1 MPKLEYNI
9 WCRIEVHNMETDE
22 HEDLDTDHCEYK
34 VLCAGDLEQVASFIM
49 RHQAAIG
56 NHESG
61 VLLELEDALQ
71 RQGWELED

>member
-1 MPKLEYNI
+1 MPKFAYNV
-9 WCRIEVHNMETDE
+9 WCRVEVYNPDNNI
-22 HEDLDTDHCEYK
+22 HEDLNTNSCEYK
-34 VLCAGDLEQVASFIM
+34 VFRADDLEQVASFIM

-71 RQGWELED
+71 RQGWDLA